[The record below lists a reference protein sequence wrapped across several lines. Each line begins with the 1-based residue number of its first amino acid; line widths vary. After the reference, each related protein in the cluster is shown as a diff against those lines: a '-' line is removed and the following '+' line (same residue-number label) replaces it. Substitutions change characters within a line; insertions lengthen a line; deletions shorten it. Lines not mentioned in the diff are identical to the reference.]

1 MTLEEYAAQQAQ
13 APQGAQNAPQTQEPL
28 DVLAAKLDAER
39 LYSLMAEAQ
48 EVIDG
53 GAKPAAM
60 LELITGALFGEDSK
74 QAAAVAEAIDADR
87 HPGGHE
93 MALATIRAQ
102 RKLLR
107 QQLKQLEA
115 QAKAITGELEKLD
128 ADERALT
135 GSKAEAAALDR
146 ALLDVLTFRKQLDSP
161 QADLLQQM
169 TELYNR
175 HHGNPAAMGLL
186 YGVMADLTGKQY
198 DAKAFDLVQQ
208 QAFKDLKRR
217 VAEAIQL

>member
-1 MTLEEYAAQQAQ
+1 MNLEQFAAQQAQ

-28 DVLAAKLDAER
+28 DVLAAKLDAEK

-48 EVIDG
+48 EAIDG

-115 QAKAITGELEKLD
+115 QVKAITGELEKLD

-169 TELYNR
+169 TELYNQ

-186 YGVMADLTGKQY
+186 YGAITDLTRKQY
-198 DAKAFDLVQQ
+198 SETTLDLIQQ
-208 QAFKDLKRR
+208 QAFRELKDRI
-217 VAEAIQL
+217 AAAIAP

>member
-1 MTLEEYAAQQAQ
+1 MNLEQYAAQQTQ
-13 APQGAQNAPQTQEPL
+13 APQGAQDTPQTQEPL
-28 DVLAAKLDAER
+28 DVLAARLDADR
-39 LYSLMAEAQ
+39 LYSLMAQAQ
-48 EVIDG
+48 EAIDG
-53 GAKPAAM
+53 GASPAAM
-60 LELITGALFGEDSK
+60 LEQMTGALWGTSSP
-74 QAAAVAEAIDADR
+74 QAAAVAAAIDADR

-93 MALATIRAQ
+93 MALAAIQQQ

-128 ADERALT
+128 AAERELMT
-135 GSKAEAAALDR
+135 DKGQAAALDR
-146 ALLDVLTFRKQLDSP
+146 ALLDVLALAKGTAEGDP
-161 QADLLQQM
+161 LQQM

-186 YGVMADLTGKQY
+186 YGVMADLTGRQY
-198 DAKAFDLVQQ
+198 DAKAFDLIQQ
-208 QAFKDLKRR
+208 QAFKDLKKR

>member
-1 MTLEEYAAQQAQ
+1 
-13 APQGAQNAPQTQEPL
+13 
-28 DVLAAKLDAER
+28 
-39 LYSLMAEAQ
+39 MAEAQ
-48 EVIDG
+48 EAIDG

-169 TELYNR
+169 TELYNQ

-186 YGVMADLTGKQY
+186 YGAITDLTRKQY
-198 DAKAFDLVQQ
+198 SETTLDLIQQ
-208 QAFKDLKRR
+208 QAFRELKDRI
-217 VAEAIQL
+217 AAAIAP

>member
-1 MTLEEYAAQQAQ
+1 MNLEEYAAQQAQ

-28 DVLAAKLDAER
+28 DVLAARLDADR
-39 LYSLMAEAQ
+39 LYSLMAQAQ
-48 EVIDG
+48 EAIDG
-53 GAKPAAM
+53 GASPAAL
-60 LELITGALFGEDSK
+60 LETMTGALWGTSSP
-74 QAAAVAEAIDADR
+74 QAAAVAAAIDADR

-93 MALATIRAQ
+93 MAIAAIQQQ

-107 QQLKQLEA
+107 QQLKQLEG

-128 ADERALT
+128 AAERELMADK
-135 GSKAEAAALDR
+135 GQAAALDR
-146 ALLDVLTFRKQLDSP
+146 ALLDVLALAKGTAEGDP
-161 QADLLQQM
+161 LQQM

-198 DAKAFDLVQQ
+198 DAKAFDLIQQ
-208 QAFKDLKRR
+208 QEFEGIKRR